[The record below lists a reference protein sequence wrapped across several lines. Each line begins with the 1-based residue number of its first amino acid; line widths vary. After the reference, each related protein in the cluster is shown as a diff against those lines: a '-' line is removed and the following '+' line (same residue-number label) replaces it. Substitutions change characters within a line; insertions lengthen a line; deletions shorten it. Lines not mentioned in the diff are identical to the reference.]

1 MGQGEKRGFGGVVG
15 SGVGIGC
22 CLGEAHGRGS
32 LTSWQEHKG
41 RGGAARD
48 VEGEEGRGLHVAQ
61 PRKEECGKRRRRD
74 AQRPTE
80 GYRIG

>member
-32 LTSWQEHKG
+32 LTS
-41 RGGAARD
+41 
-48 VEGEEGRGLHVAQ
+48 
-61 PRKEECGKRRRRD
+61 
-74 AQRPTE
+74 
-80 GYRIG
+80 